1 MSGGAAGSSAP
12 FAPVPTAAQHD
23 AEWKRKLFAILIAFV
38 FGFLLAWFLKKCPQQ
53 APGGGGGGSGD
64 ISVNGGRTPGTKG
77 SPIKLGDGAGT
88 PGGGGGGG
96 GGGPMKVDGGGGAG
110 DGGGDADLPTGNSPP
125 GKGGTASEDP
135 PMQHGQGKDMAGDAI
150 IKSAE
155 GGLTGKGL
163 MGDTLPAG
171 PPPATLQMAH
181 DFSLDSTGLPRYSS
195 GVTTIAS
202 GMSTDTVRHK
212 KSTIA
217 AIVTN
222 DSFDNVVDWYKG
234 QVPAG
239 WHNAVVGDMDAM
251 TKALSPD
258 AIKNMI
264 SGAMSGG
271 PVDTAAVTAAA
282 AGRKT
287 GVAIFSPP
295 NQTADPRSI
304 MVVTKPGKPVEIIM
318 SKKLQP

>member
-1 MSGGAAGSSAP
+1 MSGGSAGASAP
-12 FAPVPTAAQHD
+12 FAPVPTAAVHD
-23 AEWKRKLFAILIAFV
+23 AEWKRRLFAILIAFV
-38 FGFLLAWFLKKCPQQ
+38 FGFLLAWFLKICPQQ
-53 APGGGGGGSGD
+53 SPGGGSGTAD
-64 ISVNGGRTPGTKG
+64 VSVSGGGATKG
-77 SPIKLGDGAGT
+77 PGSPVKVGQGSGA

-96 GGGPMKVDGGGGAG
+96 GGGAMKAGGAG
-110 DGGGDADLPTGNSPP
+110 GGNGDGDADLPTGKSPS
-125 GKGGTASEDP
+125 GKPDAADDP
-135 PMQHGQGKDMAGDAI
+135 PEQTGYGKDLAGRLL

-155 GGLTGKGL
+155 GKLSGKGSEN
-163 MGDTLPAG
+163 DTLPAG
-171 PPPATLQMAH
+171 PPPATLKMAH

-195 GVTTIAS
+195 NVTTIAS

-212 KSTIA
+212 KATMA

-239 WHNAVVGDMDAM
+239 WHNAVVGDMEAM
-251 TKALSPD
+251 SKALSPD
-258 AIKNMI
+258 AITNMI

-271 PVDTAAVTAAA
+271 PVDTAAISAAA

-295 NQTADPRSI
+295 NQTADTRSI
-304 MVVTKPGKPVEIIM
+304 MVMTKPGQPVQIIM

>member
-1 MSGGAAGSSAP
+1 MG
-12 FAPVPTAAQHD
+12 Q
-23 AEWKRKLFAILIAFV
+23 
-38 FGFLLAWFLKKCPQQ
+38 
-53 APGGGGGGSGD
+53 GSG
-64 ISVNGGRTPGTKG
+64 
-77 SPIKLGDGAGT
+77 A

-96 GGGPMKVDGGGGAG
+96 GGDVKGGGGGAG
-110 DGGGDADLPTGNSPP
+110 GFATGDGDDPNGTSPP
-125 GKGGTASEDP
+125 GKPGDGVDQQELKG
-135 PMQHGQGKDMAGDAI
+135 HGKDYAGDAL

-155 GGLTGKGL
+155 GKTSGKGSSN
-163 MGDTLPAG
+163 DTMPAG
-171 PPPATLQMAH
+171 PPPATLKMAH
-181 DFSLDSTGLPRYSS
+181 DFSLDSTGLPRYAS
-195 GVTTIAS
+195 GVTNIAS
-202 GMSTDTVRHK
+202 GMSTDTVLHK
-212 KSTIA
+212 KSTMA

-239 WHNAVVGDMDAM
+239 WHNAVVGDLDAM
-251 TKALSPD
+251 SKALSPD

-264 SGAMSGG
+264 SGAMTGG
-271 PVDTAAVTAAA
+271 PVDTAAVSAAA

-304 MVVTKPGKPVEIIM
+304 MIVTKPGQPVQIVM

>member
-1 MSGGAAGSSAP
+1 MSGGGAAGASAP
-12 FAPVPTAAQHD
+12 FAPVPTAAKHD
-23 AEWKRKLFAILIAFV
+23 EQWKRKLLAILIAFV

-53 APGGGGGGSGD
+53 APGGGGGD
-64 ISVNGGRTPGTKG
+64 ANVSVNGGAGPKGRG
-77 SPIKLGDGAGT
+77 SPVKVGQGSGA

-96 GGGPMKVDGGGGAG
+96 GGGPMKAGGAG
-110 DGGGDADLPTGNSPP
+110 GGDGSGDGDIPTGTSPN
-125 GKGGTASEDP
+125 GKPATGDDS
-135 PMQHGQGKDMAGDAI
+135 HGQKGDGKDLSGDAI

-155 GGLTGKGL
+155 GKFSGNDSKT
-163 MGDTLPAG
+163 DTAPAG
-171 PPPATLQMAH
+171 PPPATLKMVH

-195 GVTTIAS
+195 NVTTVAS
-202 GMSTDTVRHK
+202 GLSSDTVRHK
-212 KSTIA
+212 KSTMA

-239 WHNAVVGDMDAM
+239 WHNSVIGDMDAM
-251 TKALSPD
+251 SKALSPD

-271 PVDTAAVTAAA
+271 PVDTAAISSAA

-287 GVAIFSPP
+287 SVAIFSPP

-304 MVVTKPGKPVEIIM
+304 MVMTKPGQPVQVVM

>member
-1 MSGGAAGSSAP
+1 MSAGVAGSVPLAP
-12 FAPVPTAAQHD
+12 PVAARDEQ
-23 AEWKRKLFAILIAFV
+23 WKRKLLAILIAFV

-53 APGGGGGGSGD
+53 SPGGGGGTGNVSVSG
-64 ISVNGGRTPGTKG
+64 GGAPSGPG
-77 SPIKLGDGAGT
+77 SPVKVGKGGGT
-88 PGGGGGGG
+88 PDAGGGGGGG
-96 GGGPMKVDGGGGAG
+96 GDIKGGGAG
-110 DGGGDADLPTGNSPP
+110 AAGGGGDADLPSGRSPSGKSGAADDTP
-125 GKGGTASEDP
+125 GLDGSA
-135 PMQHGQGKDMAGDAI
+135 KDQAGDAL

-155 GGLTGKGL
+155 GKLSGKGSAT
-163 MGDTLPAG
+163 DTTPAG
-171 PPPATLQMAH
+171 PPPATLKMAH
-181 DFSLDSTGLPRYSS
+181 DFSLDSTGLPRYAS
-195 GVTTIAS
+195 GVSQVAS

-212 KSTIA
+212 KSTMA

-239 WHNAVVGDMDAM
+239 WHNAVVGDMEAM
-251 TKALSPD
+251 SKALSPD

-271 PVDTAAVTAAA
+271 AVDTAAISAAE

-287 GVAIFSPP
+287 GVAIFTPP
-295 NQTADPRSI
+295 NQTADPRTI
-304 MVVTKPGKPVEIIM
+304 MVMTQPGKPVQVIM